1 ITSIYLPILLKDRIR
16 YFEGPWEQEDNDSAE
31 QANGPLRPNQ
41 TYNGYPDDA
50 KDYFFIHLNQPGRIV
65 VDLQNYPNI
74 GQLQLFHQSTSN
86 RVAYATAPPYH
97 LDYTGAAGTYYIYI
111 ATTSG
116 FNNTTPY
123 LLKVDY

>member
-1 ITSIYLPILLKDRIR
+1 
-16 YFEGPWEQEDNDSAE
+16 
-31 QANGPLRPNQ
+31 
-41 TYNGYPDDA
+41 